1 MNGWQHVDIRSMQ
14 SSMRD
19 YSDRAAC
26 HPEASCSGCPHQC
39 PHLYLTRPGARLGH
53 RIQRDISHRR
63 KRHARSSTAVAKQ
76 ACASTG
82 AAASYK
88 LAQISAPSTLPF
100 DPRTM
105 IAIGAVIVILMALK
119 KVFDTPSRTY
129 DPQNPN
135 VGDEYDSWTED
146 GILEYYWGE
155 HIHLGYYTE
164 AERAQGYKK
173 KDFKQAKLDF
183 VDEMLRWS
191 GAAAPAR
198 ILDVGCGIGGTSR
211 HLAATFPGAR
221 VQGITLS
228 PAQVK
233 RAAALAEKRGLSNV
247 SFQVMNALEM
257 DFEDN
262 TFDLVWACESGEH
275 MPDKAKYVQE
285 MTRVLKPGGHIVI
298 ATWCQREGTPGR
310 PLTAKDKAALQFLY
324 DEWAHPYF
332 VSVQEYGRLL
342 EGTGKLESVE
352 VDDWTPQTL
361 PTWRHSNWV
370 GVWDPWPVIFKLN
383 PFVWYKVMR
392 EIVTLERM
400 HRAFDSG
407 LMEYGMAKAV
417 KKAAAPQAAQE
428 RSALSTAA

>member
-1 MNGWQHVDIRSMQ
+1 MVYMQ
-14 SSMRD
+14 
-19 YSDRAAC
+19 
-26 HPEASCSGCPHQC
+26 
-39 PHLYLTRPGARLGH
+39 T
-53 RIQRDISHRR
+53 
-63 KRHARSSTAVAKQ
+63 
-76 ACASTG
+76 CASAG
-82 AAASYK
+82 AAASYQV
-88 LAQISAPSTLPF
+88 AQISATSVASF
-100 DPRTM
+100 DPRLM
-105 IAIGAVIVILMALK
+105 VSIGAVLVIVVALK

-129 DPQNPN
+129 DPDNPN
-135 VGDEYDSWTED
+135 VGEEYDSWTQD

-164 AERAQGYKK
+164 EERARGYKK
-173 KDFKQAKLDF
+173 KDFKQAKFDF

-191 GAAAPAR
+191 GATSPSR
-198 ILDVGCGIGGTSR
+198 VLDVGCGIGGTSR
-211 HLAATFPGAR
+211 HLAAKFPDAK

-233 RAAALAEKRGLSNV
+233 RGTELAKERGLDNV
-247 SFQVMNALEM
+247 QFQVMNALEM
-257 DFEDN
+257 EFEDD

-298 ATWCQREGTPGR
+298 ATWCQREETPDR
-310 PLTAKDKAALQFLY
+310 PFTPKDKAALQFLY

-342 EGTGKLESVE
+342 EGTGKLESVAI
-352 VDDWTPQTL
+352 DDWTPQTL

-370 GVWDPWPVIFKLN
+370 GVWDPWPVIFKFN
-383 PFVWYKVMR
+383 PFVWYKVVR

-417 KKAAAPQAAQE
+417 KKASAPKAAVERPAFSSAA
-428 RSALSTAA
+428 